1 MPIYTG
7 SIIRRFV
14 LDRLAM
20 GLPEK
25 SIKDEFI
32 STYGEAT
39 WRDDIVSA
47 LNITQEEVVEREGQL
62 AAEYT
67 STSFTDKLYG
77 MMITIEDMMSIAKS
91 KGDVRSYAVIA
102 PQYMK
107 TLEIIERLIEKNRQ
121 KLDSNLKELDDVRN
135 NLLMLKLLA
144 KDGIITI
151 NDEEKLKVLMGA

>member
-1 MPIYTG
+1 MPVYIG

-39 WRDDIVSA
+39 WREDLVSV
-47 LNITQEEVVEREGQL
+47 LEITQADIDEREGQL

-77 MMITIEDMMSIAKS
+77 MMITIEDMMNVAKDKS
-91 KGDVRSYAVIA
+91 DIRSYAVIV
-102 PQYMK
+102 PQYLK
-107 TLEIIERLIEKNRQ
+107 LLEIIERIIEKNRQ
-121 KLDSNLKELDDVRN
+121 KLDSSVKELDDVRN
-135 NLLMLKLLA
+135 NIMMLEILA

-151 NDEEKLKVLMGA
+151 TDREKLKMLMGA